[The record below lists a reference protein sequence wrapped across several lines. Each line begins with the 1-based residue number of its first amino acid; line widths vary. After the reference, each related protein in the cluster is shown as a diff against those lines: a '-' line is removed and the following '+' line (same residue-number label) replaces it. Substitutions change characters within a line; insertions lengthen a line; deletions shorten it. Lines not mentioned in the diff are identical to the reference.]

1 VNRRPESIVVPF
13 PAKRVSVEVERRR
26 AYARFKAAVH
36 DLFRDPTAENAV
48 RYLAVSRAFDE
59 SRRAPRE
66 PGRELPPAA

>member
-1 VNRRPESIVVPF
+1 MNRRLESVVVPF

-26 AYARFKAAVH
+26 AYARFKVAIH
-36 DLFRDPTAENAV
+36 DLSRVPTAENAV
-48 RYLAVSRAFDE
+48 RYLAVSRALDE